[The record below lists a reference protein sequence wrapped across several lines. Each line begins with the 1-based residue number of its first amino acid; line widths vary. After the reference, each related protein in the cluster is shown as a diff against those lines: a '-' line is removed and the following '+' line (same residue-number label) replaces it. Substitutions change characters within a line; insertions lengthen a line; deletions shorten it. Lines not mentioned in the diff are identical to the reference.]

1 MLVGLRR
8 SLAGSGAHAR
18 DATRPS
24 MAQAAKVYP
33 PRLDVVEG
41 GAPCGQC
48 RRSNV
53 LGLNVPLFQNAS

>member
-1 MLVGLRR
+1 
-8 SLAGSGAHAR
+8 
-18 DATRPS
+18 